1 MELERRENLGEK
13 RWNWRLFVE
22 GMELG
27 CTMCS
32 FFLIVKKVG
41 IGGGWNHVWIGVQLG
56 EDPVVPIS
64 RAFGTRGLVRTRER
78 GNSGLAQSGKGQ
90 ACPRDLAFG
99 QNEVDLEIAASLQ
112 IPAISRAKCDRGRN
126 RNCRRGEQT
135 DA

>member
-1 MELERRENLGEK
+1 MEQLRSSNLGWNWEERNLKWGELNFGRNWMELEERENLGEK

-56 EDPVVPIS
+56 EDPVVPVF
-64 RAFGTRGLVRTRER
+64 RVFATRGLVER
-78 GNSGLAQSGKGQ
+78 GK
-90 ACPRDLAFG
+90 
-99 QNEVDLEIAASLQ
+99 EEIVDLSKWKGTSLSTQ
-112 IPAISRAKCDRGRN
+112 PRFWPK
-126 RNCRRGEQT
+126 
-135 DA
+135 